1 MKRAYVVSREYK
13 VMLRSAKFAGRE
25 PALLAAAATF
35 WSDFVRSIGP
45 QVIDINGSLR
55 TITKRRR
62 IQFLDTE
69 AADLTA
75 AGYIVRVRR
84 DLKDGRPDVTL
95 KFRHEDRYLSE
106 SRRIRTRVP
115 DADVKFEEDIKAP
128 FMSLYSFSA
137 TAAVGKRQTPADLG
151 KLVKIFP
158 SLSRRLHDPKA
169 RLSLAAI
176 GGFTARELLITG
188 TTFQIGRGPK
198 VEAECALIVWYDDD
212 KASTR
217 PQAVEFS
224 FRYGNQREQYGGGPA
239 RRAFAIFKTLQ
250 SLATWIDPHPRTKTR
265 FVLDKQ
271 K

>member
-13 VMLRSAKFAGRE
+13 VMLRAARFAGRE
-25 PALLAAAATF
+25 PALLAAAAAF
-35 WSDFVRSIGP
+35 WNDFSRSVQALI
-45 QVIDINGSLR
+45 IDVNGSLR
-55 TITKRRR
+55 SVAKRRR
-62 IQFLDTE
+62 IQFFDT
-69 AADLTA
+69 ASRDLTA
-75 AGYIVRVRR
+75 AGYCVRVRR
-84 DLKDGRPDVTL
+84 DVKDGTPEVTL

-115 DADVKFEEDIKAP
+115 DADIKFEEDIKAP
-128 FMSLYSFSA
+128 FVSLYSFSA
-137 TAAVGKRQTPADLG
+137 TAAVGKRQQPSDLRS
-151 KLVKIFP
+151 LVKLFP
-158 SLSRRLHDPKA
+158 SLSRRLDHPRGKLP
-169 RLSLAAI
+169 LSAI
-176 GGFTARELLITG
+176 GGFTARELVITG

-212 KASTR
+212 KPANR

-250 SLATWIDPHPRTKTR
+250 SLTTWIDPHPRTKTR

>member
-1 MKRAYVVSREYK
+1 VKRAYVVSREYK
-13 VMLRSAKFAGRE
+13 VMLKAAKFAGRE

-35 WSDFVRSIGP
+35 WADFSRAIEP
-45 QVIDINGSLR
+45 QIIDINGSLR
-55 TITKRRR
+55 SITKRRR
-62 IQFLDTE
+62 IQFLDTPS
-69 AADLTA
+69 ADLTA

-84 DLKDGRPDVTL
+84 ELNDGPPEVTL

-106 SRRIRTRVP
+106 SRRIRARVP
-115 DADVKFEEDIKAP
+115 NADIKFEEDLKAP
-128 FMSLYSFSA
+128 FLSLYSYSA
-137 TAAVGKRQTPADLG
+137 TAAVGKRQTPADLRG
-151 KLVKIFP
+151 LVKLFP
-158 SLSRRLHDPKA
+158 SLSRRLSDAHG
-169 RLSLAAI
+169 RLALAAI
-176 GGFTARELLITG
+176 GRFTARELVITG

-212 KASTR
+212 TKSER
-217 PQAVEFS
+217 PRAVEFS
-224 FRYGNQREQYGGGPA
+224 FRYGNRKEQYGGGPA